1 MKNKT
6 VKSSGGNGMAGRAF
20 KIGNEV
26 IDEIEYQERIKNGWI
41 PPKTF
46 KKP

>member
-6 VKSSGGNGMAGRAF
+6 VKSSAGRAF

-26 IDEIEYQERIKNGWI
+26 IDEVEYQERIKNGWI